1 MVEGIVHNAVMNAPL
16 WQRVSPQR
24 LLQAS
29 IAAALCTIVLKMAAW
44 HVTGSVGLLSDG
56 LESFVNL
63 AAAVFALAMVTI
75 ARRPPDDDHPFGHT
89 KAEYFSS
96 GFEGILILGAA
107 LAIAWAA
114 IGRLLSPQ
122 PLEAPGLGLGLS
134 VASALVNG
142 GLALLM
148 RRAARVQQ
156 EAGVAGAEA
165 VEADARHLMTD
176 VYTTAGVVVGVGL
189 VFATGW
195 LVLDPLIALAVA
207 ANIVRE
213 GLHLI
218 RRASDGLMDHALDP
232 QVQTEIDRVL
242 ERFTARSSP
251 LDKLR
256 FDHVATRRAGHRHFV
271 DLHMHLPASWSLGRA
286 AALRGEVEQALMR
299 AVPGLRASI
308 QLLPYGVEA
317 HFFDEEDPK
326 P

>member
-1 MVEGIVHNAVMNAPL
+1 MNASP
-16 WQRVSPQR
+16 WQRLSPDR

-29 IAAALCTIVLKMAAW
+29 VAVALLTIALKMGAW
-44 HVTGSVGLLSDG
+44 YVTGSVGLLSDG

-63 AAAVFALAMVTI
+63 AAATFALAMVTI
-75 ARRPPDDDHPFGHT
+75 ARRPPDDDHPYGHT

-107 LAIAWAA
+107 AAIAWTALE
-114 IGRLLSPQ
+114 RLLAPR

-134 VASALVNG
+134 VASALLNG
-142 GLALLM
+142 ALAGLM
-148 RRAARVQQ
+148 RRAARAHRA
-156 EAGVAGAEA
+156 AGVAGAEA

-176 VYTTAGVVVGVGL
+176 VYTTVGVVLGVGA
-189 VFATGW
+189 VFLTGW
-195 LVLDPLIALAVA
+195 LWLDPLIALAVA

-213 GLHLI
+213 GLHLV

-232 QVQTEIDRVL
+232 RVQAEIDRVL
-242 ERFTARSSP
+242 EDFVARQDAP
-251 LDKLR
+251 GVLR
-256 FDHVATRRAGHRHFV
+256 FDHVATRRAGQRRFV
-271 DLHMHLPASWSLGRA
+271 DLHMHLPAAWSLGRA
-286 AALRGEVEQALMR
+286 AALRGEVEQALMA

-317 HFFDEEDPK
+317 RAVAEEERQVPTEERR